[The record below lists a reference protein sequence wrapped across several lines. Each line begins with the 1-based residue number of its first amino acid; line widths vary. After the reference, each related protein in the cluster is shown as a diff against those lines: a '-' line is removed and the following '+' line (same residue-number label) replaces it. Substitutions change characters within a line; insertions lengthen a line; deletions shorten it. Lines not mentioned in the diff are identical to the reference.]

1 MKVISTFHPSSSVLS
16 SIKCR
21 LTSRGLEHLV
31 IAKLSRIDV
40 YSVQPR
46 ELQHECGLDVSGK
59 ICSIK
64 PLPISVSMKPCNM
77 PKNIDCQ
84 LQAYDGRFN
93 IITMFTHPDPE
104 ILILSYE
111 EDQFRQGWLVVQ
123 KQIQLF
129 EKPRRMSEFF
139 TDCIIHPSGKLAIVS
154 CYAGKLKVIGLRGG
168 QYVEDFDVS

>member
-1 MKVISTFHPSSSVLS
+1 MKIISTFHPSSSVLS
-16 SIKCR
+16 SIKCQ
-21 LTSRGLEHLV
+21 LTSRDLEHLV
-31 IAKLSRIDV
+31 ISKLSRIDV
-40 YSVQPR
+40 YSVQPQG
-46 ELQHECGLDVSGK
+46 LQHECGLDVSGK

-64 PLPISVSMKPCNM
+64 ALPISVSYETLQCAKV
-77 PKNIDCQ
+77 IDCQ

-93 IITMFTHPDPE
+93 IITMLTHPDPE

-111 EDQFRQGWLVVQ
+111 EDQSRQGRLVVQ
-123 KQIQLF
+123 KQILLF